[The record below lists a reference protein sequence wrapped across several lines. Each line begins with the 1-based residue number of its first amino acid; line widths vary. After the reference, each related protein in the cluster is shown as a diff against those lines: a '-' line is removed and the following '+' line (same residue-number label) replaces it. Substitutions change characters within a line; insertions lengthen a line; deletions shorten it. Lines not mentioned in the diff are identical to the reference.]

1 MVNDMPKHE
10 PITLELENS
19 KGRKVIRTSL
29 INEFLKEEPGNGTG
43 DLASKYIYYVEE
55 LNSGKKIYLTRPAGR
70 NNGMDFIINV
80 QEEFFLSRSGKRR
93 LKSPAHHN
101 IETDL
106 KKKKLESPKNYKKLY
121 DLICKVYNCE
131 TIEFTS
137 LPEFK
142 EGYDVEL
149 ILKVL
154 KWLFIEQDV
163 TYWNNSG
170 RKMLMN
176 SLPKP

>member
-1 MVNDMPKHE
+1 MSKHE
-10 PITLELENS
+10 PISFELNNS
-19 KGRKVIRTSL
+19 LGRKKIRTLL
-29 INEFLKEEPGNGTG
+29 ITKFLEEEPGNGTG
-43 DLASKYIYYVEE
+43 DLASKYTYYVEE
-55 LNSGKKIYLTRPAGR
+55 LNNGNKIYITRPAGR

-80 QEEFFLSRSGKRR
+80 QGEYFLSRSGKRR

-101 IETDL
+101 IEADL
-106 KKKKLESPKNYKKLY
+106 KIKKLESPKNYNKLY
-121 DLICKVYNCE
+121 DLIFKIYNCE
-131 TIEFTS
+131 TNEFTN

-142 EGYDVEL
+142 NGYDTEL
-149 ILKVL
+149 ILKIL

>member
-1 MVNDMPKHE
+1 MSKHD
-10 PITLELENS
+10 PITLELSNS
-19 KGRKVIRTSL
+19 IGRREIRKFL
-29 INEFLKEEPGNGTG
+29 INEFLKEEPGKGTG
-43 DLASKYIYYVEE
+43 DLASKYTYYVEE
-55 LNSGKKIYLTRPAGR
+55 LSNGNRIYLTRPAGR

-80 QEEFFLSRSGKRR
+80 QGIYFLSRSGKRR

-106 KKKKLESPKNYKKLY
+106 IKKKSESPRKYKKLY
-121 DLICKVYNCE
+121 NLICKIYNCDNINFE
-131 TIEFTS
+131 D
-137 LPEFK
+137 LPKFK
-142 EGYDVEL
+142 DGYDVEL

-170 RKMLMN
+170 RIMLMS

>member
-1 MVNDMPKHE
+1 MAKHE
-10 PITLELENS
+10 PITLELNNS
-19 KGRKVIRTSL
+19 IGRKEIRKFL
-29 INEFLKEEPGNGTG
+29 INEFLKEEPGKGTG
-43 DLASKYIYYVEE
+43 DLASKYTYYVEE
-55 LNSGKKIYLTRPAGR
+55 LSNGNWIYLTRPAGR

-80 QEEFFLSRSGKRR
+80 QEESFLSRSGKRH

-106 KKKKLESPKNYKKLY
+106 KNKKLESIENYKKLY
-121 DLICKVYNCE
+121 NLICKIYNCE
-131 TIEFTS
+131 TIEYKN
-137 LPEFK
+137 LPKFK
-142 EGYDVEL
+142 NGYNSEL

-170 RKMLMN
+170 RMMLMN